1 MVVPHHSSHLAK
13 KLWGRLPA
21 FVVAQNILM
30 RRLGLSTV
38 DHVESSDYGR
48 YLNLFKDGLTEEQ
61 VHLIRELFASRM
73 LLSVEGALVDGDN

>member
-1 MVVPHHSSHLAK
+1 MVVPRHSSHLAK
-13 KLWGRLPA
+13 KLRGRLPA

-73 LLSVEGALVDGDN
+73 LLSAEGALVDGDN